1 MENIPHCGKTIG
13 STTVDAKDVPEKIMR
28 AYMQLFH
35 TVLLQEAR
43 KNPDNIH
50 ERNVDSGPL
59 TEKDIYP
66 KAWEEKK
73 PNKQT

>member
-1 MENIPHCGKTIG
+1 
-13 STTVDAKDVPEKIMR
+13 
-28 AYMQLFH
+28 MQLFH

-43 KNPDNIH
+43 KDPDNIH
-50 ERNVDSGPL
+50 KRNVDSGPL

-73 PNKQT
+73 PNKQK

>member
-1 MENIPHCGKTIG
+1 M
-13 STTVDAKDVPEKIMR
+13 AARDVPEKRMR

-43 KNPDNIH
+43 KDPDNIH
-50 ERNVDSGPL
+50 KGNVDSGPL
-59 TEKDIYP
+59 TEKDIYA

-73 PNKQT
+73 PNKQM

>member
-1 MENIPHCGKTIG
+1 
-13 STTVDAKDVPEKIMR
+13 MR
-28 AYMQLFH
+28 AYIWLFH
-35 TVLLQEAR
+35 TVLLQEVR

-50 ERNVDSGPL
+50 KGNVDSNPL

-73 PNKQT
+73 PNKQTYHRQWPAAYSNAACSI

>member
-1 MENIPHCGKTIG
+1 M
-13 STTVDAKDVPEKIMR
+13 AARDVPEKRMR

-43 KNPDNIH
+43 KDPDNIH
-50 ERNVDSGPL
+50 KGNVDSGPP

-66 KAWEEKK
+66 KAW
-73 PNKQT
+73 

>member
-1 MENIPHCGKTIG
+1 M
-13 STTVDAKDVPEKIMR
+13 AARDVPEKRMR
-28 AYMQLFH
+28 AYMQLFN

-43 KNPDNIH
+43 TDADNIH
-50 ERNVDSGPL
+50 KGNVGSGPL

>member
-1 MENIPHCGKTIG
+1 MAAR
-13 STTVDAKDVPEKIMR
+13 DAPEKRMR
-28 AYMQLFH
+28 TYMQLNH
-35 TVLLQEAR
+35 TVLLEEAR

-50 ERNVDSGPL
+50 KGNVDSGPL

>member
-1 MENIPHCGKTIG
+1 MAA
-13 STTVDAKDVPEKIMR
+13 SDVPEKRMR

-35 TVLLQEAR
+35 IVLLQEVR

-50 ERNVDSGPL
+50 KGNVDSGPL
-59 TEKDIYP
+59 TEKDIHP

>member
-1 MENIPHCGKTIG
+1 M
-13 STTVDAKDVPEKIMR
+13 AARDVPEKRMR

-35 TVLLQEAR
+35 TVLLQEVR
-43 KNPDNIH
+43 KDPDNIH
-50 ERNVDSGPL
+50 KENVGSGPL

-73 PNKQT
+73 PDKQT

>member
-1 MENIPHCGKTIG
+1 M
-13 STTVDAKDVPEKIMR
+13 VARDVPEKRMR
-28 AYMQLFH
+28 AYMQLFN
-35 TVLLQEAR
+35 TVLLQEGR
-43 KNPDNIH
+43 KDADNIH
-50 ERNVDSGPL
+50 KGNVGSGPL

>member
-1 MENIPHCGKTIG
+1 M
-13 STTVDAKDVPEKIMR
+13 AARDVPEKRMR

-43 KNPDNIH
+43 KDPDNIH
-50 ERNVDSGPL
+50 KGNVDSDPL

-66 KAWEEKK
+66 KAWEEEK
-73 PNKQT
+73 PNKQM